1 MYCGNNKTALASQRQ
16 IADALLALL
25 GESPYGE
32 ISVSAICKRAEVS
45 RQTFYSLF
53 RSKDNVI
60 TFTLRNDC
68 CYSDPR
74 QNTTCSHTFR
84 QICGGFS
91 RYIIQHADVLEILA
105 RHDLMPLLRTV
116 LREDFSHCLS
126 VCSQGETDLR
136 PYIID
141 YLAAGITSIAE
152 TYIRTGET
160 ASPERL
166 ESIIFML
173 MRGEYDH

>member
-25 GESPYGE
+25 DENPYGE

-74 QNTTCSHTFR
+74 QKTMCDHTFR

-91 RYIIQHADVLEILA
+91 RYIIQHADVLELLA

-116 LREDFSHCLS
+116 LRENFAECLS
-126 VCSQGETDLR
+126 MSALTRTDVG
-136 PYIID
+136 PYITD

-152 TYIRTGET
+152 TYIRTGGT

-166 ESIIFML
+166 EGIIYML
-173 MRGEYDH
+173 MRGEYVQ